1 MNILKEIKNAWG
13 WIGLDPQE
21 IVVENEFGNLIIK
34 DPENKFW
41 RLSPEDVSCEVVAET
56 IEEYNLLIQDKDFV
70 EDWFMTAMV
79 DEATKKLGKLKPGHK
94 FYMVVPGVLGD
105 EYGGS
110 NVKMAP
116 FTAIIKFS
124 GSLGKQINEKPDGA
138 EIKYKPLSY

>member
-1 MNILKEIKNAWG
+1 MNVIKEIKNAWG
-13 WIGLDPQE
+13 WIGIDPQE
-21 IVVENEFGNLIIK
+21 VVVENEFGNLIIK
-34 DPENKFW
+34 DPENRFW
-41 RLSPEDVSCEVVAET
+41 RLSPEDVSCEVVAAS
-56 IEEYNLLIQDKDFV
+56 IDDYNVLIQDEAFV

-79 DEATKKLGKLKPGHK
+79 GEATKKLGKLKSGHK
-94 FYMVVPGVLGD
+94 YYMVVPGALGG

-124 GSLGKQINEKPDGA
+124 GALGKQIKEQPDGA